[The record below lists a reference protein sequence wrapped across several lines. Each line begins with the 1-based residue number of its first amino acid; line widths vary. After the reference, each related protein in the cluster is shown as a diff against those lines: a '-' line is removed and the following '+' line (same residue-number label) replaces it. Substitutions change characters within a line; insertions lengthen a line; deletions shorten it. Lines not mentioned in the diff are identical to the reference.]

1 MRNKSLSSK
10 KVYVGWDIGGANTKI
25 VVLDENLNFI
35 YSNKFYLPIW
45 ESFSQIKETISYCLA
60 SIHNMTFFIL

>member
-1 MRNKSLSSK
+1 MRNKSLSRK

-60 SIHNMTFFIL
+60 SINQYDLF